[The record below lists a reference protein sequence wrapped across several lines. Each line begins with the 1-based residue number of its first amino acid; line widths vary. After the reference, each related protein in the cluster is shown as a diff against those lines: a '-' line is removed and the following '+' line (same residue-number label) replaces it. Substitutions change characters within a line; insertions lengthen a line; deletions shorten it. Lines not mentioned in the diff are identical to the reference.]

1 MVVFIEGAE
10 AGGTKGSCDRARHRP
25 RLNGRTSKC
34 GNVHVGN
41 PRIRHPQA

>member
-25 RLNGRTSKC
+25 RQWQTSKC